1 MKVIIQLGHYSNSV
15 LQTLTKNIE
24 MVLAEDSIEGMDRIN
39 MLTKEKQKEL
49 FILARAKVD

>member
-24 MVLAEDSIEGMDRIN
+24 MVLAEDSIEGMECIN
-39 MLTKEKQKEL
+39 MLTKEKQKVM
-49 FILARAKVD
+49 FILVRAKMD

>member
-15 LQTLTKNIE
+15 LQTPTKNIE

-39 MLTKEKQKEL
+39 MLTKEKQKVM
-49 FILARAKVD
+49 FILVRAKMD